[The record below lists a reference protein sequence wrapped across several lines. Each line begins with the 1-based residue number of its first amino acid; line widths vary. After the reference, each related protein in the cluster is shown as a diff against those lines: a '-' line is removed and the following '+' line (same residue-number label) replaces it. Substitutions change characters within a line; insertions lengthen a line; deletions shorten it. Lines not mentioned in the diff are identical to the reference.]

1 MATIKL
7 EANASNWS
15 EVTNATNYGS
25 EFVTPNGKKFKLIC
39 HKRAHYTWQDEPKE
53 GAQAEVKILW
63 EGETKETTITA
74 HKLKSLVGVEKSQ
87 KGETKTRKPF
97 GQKLEE
103 LYNDCKEL
111 DKVQTLERFLLT
123 LEECPKYL
131 QNAFEAEA
139 KRLKEAEAKRLKEEE
154 DREFERLLK
163 ARGYSLKD
171 LKAKK
176 SK

>member
-15 EVTNATNYGS
+15 EVTNVNNYGS
-25 EFVTPNGKKFKLIC
+25 EFVAPNGKKFKLIC
-39 HKRAHYTWQDEPKE
+39 HKKAHYTWQGEPKE
-53 GAQAEVKILW
+53 GSQAEVKILW
-63 EGETKETTITA
+63 EGETRETVITA
-74 HKLKSLVGVEKSQ
+74 HKLKGLAEVEKSQ

-103 LYNDCKEL
+103 LFDSVKEE
-111 DKVQTLERFLLT
+111 DKTQTLLNFLLSVKD
-123 LEECPKYL
+123 CPKWL
-131 QNAFEAEA
+131 KDA
-139 KRLKEAEAKRLKEEE
+139 KEAEEKRRIEEEEKRRIEEE
-154 DREFERLLK
+154 DKEFERLLK

-171 LKAKK
+171 LKVKK